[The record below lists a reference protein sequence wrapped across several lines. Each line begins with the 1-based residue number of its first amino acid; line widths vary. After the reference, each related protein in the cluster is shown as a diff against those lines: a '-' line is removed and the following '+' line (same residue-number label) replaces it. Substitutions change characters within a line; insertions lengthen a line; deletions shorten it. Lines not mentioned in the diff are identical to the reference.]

1 MMDNL
6 GTIAG
11 PLLMLGLVTL
21 VVVRLAIGLSVIPGL
36 LATLLILYTIC
47 HIPHARSREHVPLR
61 LRVHPLLHGQQ

>member
-1 MMDNL
+1 MVPALVYGRAYGFERMMDNL

-36 LATLLILYTIC
+36 LATLLIL
-47 HIPHARSREHVPLR
+47 HHLPHSTRQEP
-61 LRVHPLLHGQQ
+61 

>member
-36 LATLLILYTIC
+36 LATLLILYTIRRQE
-47 HIPHARSREHVPLR
+47 P
-61 LRVHPLLHGQQ
+61 